1 MYTFNCKGR
10 LLSWSQPIVMGILN
24 VTPDS
29 FYSGSRIGSRER
41 LLREA
46 EEMLNEGA
54 KILDIGGMS
63 SRPSAADISI
73 DEELNRTIPAIEDI
87 SRHFPHA
94 FISVD
99 SYRLPVIE
107 NALDAG
113 ACLINDISGGQEPAI
128 LDLAA
133 RKVVPYICMHMRGTP
148 QTMQKLTDYEDLTRD
163 VLDYFI
169 LQKADCIQRGI
180 KDLIIDPGFGFAK
193 KPAQNFQLLKHLS
206 VLNMLELPV
215 MVGLS
220 RKSSIYKTLGITAEE
235 ALNGTTVMNTLA
247 LQNGAS
253 VLRVHDVKEAVETVS
268 LWTKYREA
276 YIVKS

>member
-169 LQKADCIQRGI
+169 RQKADCIQRGI

-206 VLNMLELPV
+206 VLKMLELPV

-253 VLRVHDVKEAVETVS
+253 VLRVHDVKEAVETVR

-276 YIVKS
+276 

>member
-10 LLSWSQPIVMGILN
+10 LLSWDQPIVMGILN

-29 FYSGSRIGSRER
+29 FYSGSRIESRER
-41 LLREA
+41 LLRNA
-46 EEMLNEGA
+46 EKMLNEGA
-54 KILDIGGMS
+54 TILDIGGMS
-63 SRPSAADISI
+63 TRPAAAEISI
-73 DEELNRTIPAIEDI
+73 DEELNRVIPAIEDI
-87 SRHFPHA
+87 SRHFPDA

-133 RKVVPYICMHMRGTP
+133 RKAVPYICMHMRGTP
-148 QTMQKLTDYEDLTRD
+148 QTMQKLTDYEDLTRE

-169 LQKADCIQRGI
+169 QQKADCIRRGI

-206 VLNMLELPV
+206 VLKMLELPV

-220 RKSSIYKTLGITAEE
+220 RKSTIYKTLGITPEE

-247 LQNGAS
+247 LQNGA
-253 VLRVHDVKEAVETVS
+253 A
-268 LWTKYREA
+268 
-276 YIVKS
+276 I

>member
-87 SRHFPHA
+87 SRHFPHT

-169 LQKADCIQRGI
+169 RQKADCIQRGI

-206 VLNMLELPV
+206 VLKMLELPV

-253 VLRVHDVKEAVETVS
+253 VLRVHDVKEAVETVR

-276 YIVKS
+276 

>member
-10 LLSWSQPIVMGILN
+10 LLSWNQPIVMGILN

-73 DEELNRTIPAIEDI
+73 DEELDRTIPAIEDI

-133 RKVVPYICMHMRGTP
+133 RKAVPYICMHMRGTP

-169 LQKADCIQRGI
+169 RQKADCIQRGI

-193 KPAQNFQLLKHLS
+193 KPAQNFQLLKHLL
-206 VLNMLELPV
+206 VLKMLELPV

-253 VLRVHDVKEAVETVS
+253 VLRVHDVKEAVETIR
-268 LWTKYREA
+268 LWMKYREA
-276 YIVKS
+276 